1 MELGL
6 AGLDRVRGVVKS
18 LFRVARIDEVQETK
32 AIKNYLNLTRDK
44 ILRKSLKIGI
54 RISTQLHGE
63 DREEDQKCNYEEC

>member
-44 ILRKSLKIGI
+44 ILRKSLKIGK
-54 RISTQLHGE
+54 RIFTQFHGK
-63 DREEDQKCNYEEC
+63 DREKDQKCNYEEC